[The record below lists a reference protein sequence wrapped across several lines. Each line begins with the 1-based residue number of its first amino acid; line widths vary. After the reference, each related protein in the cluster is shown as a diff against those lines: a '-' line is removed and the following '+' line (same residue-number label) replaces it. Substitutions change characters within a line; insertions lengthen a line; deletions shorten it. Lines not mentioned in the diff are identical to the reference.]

1 MFRITGHGFNYNTMG
16 HHHHH
21 HGHHHHATGNIR
33 YAFFLNLGFAIVELI
48 GGFFV
53 NSVAIMSDALH
64 DFGDAFTLGVS
75 YFLQRKSEQQGNERY
90 TYGYK
95 RYSVAGALL
104 TSLIL
109 ITGSVFVLSEA
120 TERLL
125 SPEMPD
131 PYGMLLFAIV
141 GLGVN
146 GAAFFRLR
154 GGHNLNQRAVSLHM
168 LEDLL
173 GWAAVLVASV
183 VLLFFE
189 WPWLDALLSIGIA
202 LFMLVNAVKGA
213 WAALKVLLQENPL
226 ATELDAVKAQVLSV
240 TNVQDVHQLKV
251 WSLDGEHHIL
261 SAHVVVESVKEP
273 TAMAA
278 LKQEIRNTLKPF
290 AITDATLEL
299 EHAGERCKMNV

>member
-1 MFRITGHGFNYNTMG
+1 MG

-21 HGHHHHATGNIR
+21 HGHHRPATGNIR
-33 YAFFLNLGFAIVELI
+33 FAFFLNLGFAIVELI

-75 YFLQRKSEQQGNERY
+75 YFLQRKSEQHGNERY

-104 TSLIL
+104 TSVIL

-125 SPEMPD
+125 RPEMPD

-183 VLLFFE
+183 LLLFFE

-213 WAALKVLLQENPL
+213 WSALKVLLQENPL
-226 ATELDAVKAQVLSV
+226 ATELNAVKAQLLSV
-240 TNVQDVHQLKV
+240 TNVQDVHQLKL
-251 WSLDGEHHIL
+251 WSLDGEHHVL

-273 TAMAA
+273 TAIAA
-278 LKQEIRNTLKPF
+278 LKQEIRNILKPF

>member
-1 MFRITGHGFNYNTMG
+1 MG

-21 HGHHHHATGNIR
+21 HHGHQHHATSNIR
-33 YAFFLNLGFAIVELI
+33 FAFFLNLGFAIVELI

-104 TSLIL
+104 TSVIL

-125 SPEMPD
+125 SPQMPD
-131 PYGMLLFAIV
+131 PYGMLFFAIV

-213 WAALKVLLQENPL
+213 WAAIKVLLQENPL
-226 ATELDAVKAQVLSV
+226 ATELDAVKAQLLSV
-240 TNVQDVHQLKV
+240 TNVQDVHQLKL
-251 WSLDGEHHIL
+251 WSLDGEHHVL

-273 TAMAA
+273 TAIAA
-278 LKQEIRNTLKPF
+278 LKQEIRDILKSF

-299 EHAGERCKMNV
+299 EYAGERCKMNV

>member
-1 MFRITGHGFNYNTMG
+1 MG
-16 HHHHH
+16 HHHPH

-33 YAFFLNLGFAIVELI
+33 FAFFLNLGFAVVELI

-95 RYSVAGALL
+95 RYSVAGALV
-104 TSLIL
+104 TSLVL

-125 SPEMPD
+125 NPEMPD

-141 GLGVN
+141 GLAVN
-146 GAAFFRLR
+146 CAAFFRLR

-189 WPWLDALLSIGIA
+189 WPWLDALLSMGIA
-202 LFMLVNAVKGA
+202 LFMLVNAGKGA
-213 WAALKVLLQENPL
+213 WASIKVLLQENPL
-226 ATELDAVKAQVLSV
+226 ASELSAIKAQVLSV
-240 TNVQDVHQLKV
+240 GNVQEVHQLKV
-251 WSLDGEHHIL
+251 WSLDGEHHVL
-261 SAHVVVESVKEP
+261 SAHVVVETIKEP

-278 LKQEIRNTLKPF
+278 LKQEIRYLLAPF
-290 AITDATLEL
+290 AITEATLEL
-299 EHAGERCKMNV
+299 ELAGEQCTMKL